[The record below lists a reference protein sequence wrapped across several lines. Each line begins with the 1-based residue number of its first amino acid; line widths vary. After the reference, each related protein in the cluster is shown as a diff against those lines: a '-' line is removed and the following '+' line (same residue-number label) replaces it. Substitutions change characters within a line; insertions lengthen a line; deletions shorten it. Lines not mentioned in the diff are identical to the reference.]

1 MEQQMGDFSEI
12 QASIRMPK
20 TLNIIRDEHRSIA
33 AILHGMEY
41 LVQRIRARRKKVDPR
56 VFHAMLYY
64 LDTFSE
70 RMHHPKEDQYLFK
83 AMRERSAEADAHIA
97 DLEEDHARGEDALR
111 RLAQC
116 LIRYEEGGEQEFPA
130 FEREVE
136 NFVRNYRDHMRKEE
150 DVLFPLAQRLL
161 SAADWQAIDRA
172 FEENRDPLADERDTR
187 DFGKLFDRIVT
198 LAPPPI
204 GVGPE
209 A

>member
-1 MEQQMGDFSEI
+1 
-12 QASIRMPK
+12 MPK

-41 LVQRIRARRKKVDPR
+41 LVDRIRARKAKINPH
-56 VFHAMLYY
+56 VFSAMIYY

-70 RMHHPKEDQYLFK
+70 RMHHPKEDRYLFS
-83 AMRERSAEADAHIA
+83 AMRSRGAEAAAIVA
-97 DLEEDHARGEDALR
+97 DLEREHAAGDETLR
-111 RLAQC
+111 RLEQS
-116 LIRYEEGGEQEFPA
+116 LVRYEEGGDKEFPA
-130 FEREVE
+130 FARTVE
-136 NFVRNYRDHMRKEE
+136 TFVRQYRDHMRKEE
-150 DVLFPLAQRLL
+150 DVVFPLAERLL

-172 FEENRDPLADERDTR
+172 FEENRDPLAGERDTR
-187 DFGKLFDRIVT
+187 DFEKLFDRIVN

>member
-1 MEQQMGDFSEI
+1 MQTDIGEAHM
-12 QASIRMPK
+12 AK
-20 TLNIIRDEHRSIA
+20 TLDIIRDEHRSIS

-41 LVQRIRARRKKVDPR
+41 LVDRIRARKAKINPR
-56 VFHAMLYY
+56 VFRAMIYY

-70 RMHHPKEDQYLFK
+70 RMHHPKEDKYLFK
-83 AMRERSAEADAHIA
+83 AMRERSAEADTLIA
-97 DLEEDHARGEDALR
+97 DLEDDHARGEDALR

-136 NFVRNYRDHMRKEE
+136 NFVRNYRDHIRKEE
-150 DVLFPLAQRLL
+150 EVVFPLAERLL

-172 FEENRDPLADERDTR
+172 FGENRDPLAGERETR
-187 DFGKLFDRIVT
+187 DFEKLFDRIVT

>member
-1 MEQQMGDFSEI
+1 MGDHSEI
-12 QASIRMPK
+12 QESIRMSK

-33 AILHGMEY
+33 AILHGMEF
-41 LVQRIRARRKKVDPR
+41 LVQKIRARKKKVDPR

-70 RMHHPKEDQYLFK
+70 RIHHPKEDRFLFK
-83 AMRERSAEADAHIA
+83 AMRERSAEADTHIA
-97 DLEEDHARGEDALR
+97 DLEEEHARGEDALR

-116 LIRYEEGGEQEFPA
+116 LIRYEEGGEREFPA

-150 DVLFPLAQRLL
+150 DVVFPLAERLL
-161 SAADWQAIDRA
+161 SALDWQAIDHA
-172 FEENRDPLADERDTR
+172 FEENRDPLASERDTR
-187 DFGKLFDRIVT
+187 DFEKLFARIVN